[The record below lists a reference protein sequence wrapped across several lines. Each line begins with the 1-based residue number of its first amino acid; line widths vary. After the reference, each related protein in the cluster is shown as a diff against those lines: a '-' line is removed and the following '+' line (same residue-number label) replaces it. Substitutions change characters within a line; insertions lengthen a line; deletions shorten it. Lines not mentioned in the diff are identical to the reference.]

1 MDSIFEVETRKINK
15 LKLNNDS
22 ASMGFLVFL
31 KPQYILK
38 QKKVDGKMVTE
49 ELKIQPNQQSDVFM
63 NSLIVHLI

>member
-1 MDSIFEVETRKINK
+1 MQKMDSIFDVETRKINK

-38 QKKVDGKMVTE
+38 QKKVDGKTVTE
-49 ELKIQPNQQSDVFM
+49 ELKI
-63 NSLIVHLI
+63 